1 MSASS
6 KGTIVIDGEKIT
18 ISNPNKVL
26 WPEPRITK
34 AMYLEKLVLLA
45 PYILHH
51 CSGRYMTTIRWPDG
65 IAGESFYQKNCPAPA
80 PPFVHTAQQGD
91 IHYVLLDSLPTLLW
105 LGNLA
110 CLEFHMSFDRI
121 GEAVYPTEW
130 IIDLD
135 PSLEEEPRIMEAAV
149 IVGDLLRSIGVESML
164 KTSGATGVQLIIPS
178 AGDVTFDELRVM
190 GRFVGNYLS
199 QAHPKLFTIERM
211 KADRGDCIYVDYLQ
225 HYPGKTIAAP
235 YSPRARAG
243 ATLSTPLTWEEAR
256 AGARIADYNLLTIG
270 DRLSQFGD
278 LLFHIKPQQLRP
290 IYHFVSKNTSNG

>member
-1 MSASS
+1 MSASA
-6 KGTIVIDGEKIT
+6 KGTIIIDGEKIT

-34 AMYLEKLVLLA
+34 AMYLEKLAMLA
-45 PYILHH
+45 PYLLHH

-65 IAGESFYQKNCPAPA
+65 IAGESFYQKNCPEPA
-80 PPFVHTAQQGD
+80 PSFVHTAQQGD
-91 IHYVLLDSLPTLLW
+91 IRYVLLDSLPTLLW

-178 AGDVTFDELRVM
+178 TGDVTFDELRVM
-190 GRFVGNYLS
+190 GRFIGTYLT
-199 QAHPKLFTIERM
+199 QAYPQLFTIERM

-235 YSPRARAG
+235 YSPRARKG

-256 AGARIADYNLLTIG
+256 SGARIADYNLLTIG
-270 DRLSQFGD
+270 DRLSQHGD
-278 LLFHIKPQQLRP
+278 LLMRIKPQQLQP
-290 IYHFVSKNTSNG
+290 IYHFVRNNTPQG

>member
-1 MSASS
+1 MAAAK
-6 KGTIVIDGEKIT
+6 KGTIVIDGETIP
-18 ISNPNKVL
+18 ISNPGKLL
-26 WPEPRITK
+26 WPELGLTK
-34 AMYLEKLVLLA
+34 SMYLEKLAMLA
-45 PYILHH
+45 PYLLHH
-51 CSGRYMTTIRWPDG
+51 CNGRYMTTIRWPDG
-65 IAGESFYQKNCPAPA
+65 ITGESFYQKNCPEPT

-91 IHYVLLDSLPTLLW
+91 INYVLLDSLPTLLW

-135 PSLEEEPRIMEAAV
+135 PSLEVEPRIMEAAV

-190 GRFVGNYLS
+190 GRFVGSYLA

-243 ATLSTPLTWEEAR
+243 ATLSTPITWEEAR
-256 AGARIADYNLLTIG
+256 GGARIADYNLLTIG

-278 LLFHIKPQQLRP
+278 LLLQAKPQKLRP
-290 IYHFVSKNTSNG
+290 IYDFVSRSTS

>member
-1 MSASS
+1 MAAAK
-6 KGTIVIDGEKIT
+6 KGTIVIDGETIIIT
-18 ISNPNKVL
+18 NPAKLL
-26 WPEPRITK
+26 WPELGITK
-34 AMYLEKLVLLA
+34 AIYLEKLAVLA
-45 PYILHH
+45 PYLLHY

-65 IAGESFYQKNCPAPA
+65 IAGESFYQKNCPEPA

-91 IHYVLLDSLPTLLW
+91 IRYVLLDSLPTLLW

-121 GEAVYPTEW
+121 GEIVYPTEW

-190 GRFVGNYLS
+190 GRFVGSYLS
-199 QAHPKLFTIERM
+199 QAHPKMFTIERM
-211 KADRGDCIYVDYLQ
+211 KVDRGDCIYVDYLQ

-243 ATLSTPLTWEEAR
+243 ATVSTPITWEEAR
-256 AGARIADYNLLTIG
+256 GGARIADYNLLTIG
-270 DRLSQFGD
+270 NRLSQFGD
-278 LLFHIKPQQLRP
+278 LLQRVQPQQLRP
-290 IYHFVSKNTSNG
+290 IYHFVSRSTQ